1 MQLLDCNVQSVC
13 VSAEALLT
21 RPDEDRYCVSDYF
34 LAENLLSTAT
44 IPFNS
49 QTVEIELFHCEA
61 GPGDTRL
68 VTLPPADAFLL
79 LLYLEDAQHCDVING
94 VKNQVR
100 TFREGSICLV
110 NIEAGVSICLHSSLK
125 AISFLLPLSV
135 MDEISERAAPGRNAG
150 FLCPRGRPDPV
161 MHHIGQAFLDL
172 ITPGTHQETV
182 LLKHLVA
189 AIGVHLVSRY
199 STASQNN

>member
-13 VSAEALLT
+13 VLAEALLT
-21 RPDEDRYCVSDYF
+21 RPDDDQYRVSDYF
-34 LAENLLSTAT
+34 LAENLLATAK

-61 GPGDTRL
+61 ESGDTRL
-68 VTLPPADAFLL
+68 VTLPPTEAFLL

-94 VKNQVR
+94 VKGQVR

-110 NIEAGVSICLHSSLK
+110 NIAAGVSICLHSSLK

-135 MDEISERAAPGRNAG
+135 MEEISERAAPDSNAS

-161 MHHIGQAFLDL
+161 MHHIGQAFLEL
-172 ITPGTHQETV
+172 ITQGAHQETI

-199 STASQNN
+199 SMSSQNS